1 VEINVLDDDAA
12 NSLSVRVEDDFIVL
26 EGELDEGEKW
36 ALSLSVVEAARLQAA
51 LTEAITEAD

>member
-1 VEINVLDDDAA
+1 VLDDDAA